1 LFGYLVLLGAAPELE
16 LGEDLVGEGV
26 GHDEGG
32 MTHGAAQVH
41 QPPLRQQDN
50 DPPISHGEPGMRIM
64 YCSSQM
70 EELKL

>member
-32 MTHGAAQVH
+32 MTQGAAQVH
-41 QPPLRQQDN
+41 QPPKFSNERA
-50 DPPISHGEPGMRIM
+50 M
-64 YCSSQM
+64 YRNCIR
-70 EELKL
+70 